1 MPAMCGGGRWGGK
14 GGIEF
19 IPCGGNGGMPGGG
32 PCMLGGKGGAKGGG
46 PPCGKPPCG
55 GNGGR
60 PVRQL
65 RDSRVVRGAYWVRLG
80 S

>member
-65 RDSRVVRGAYWVRLG
+65 RDSRGVGGAYWERLG

>member
-32 PCMLGGKGGAKGGG
+32 P
-46 PPCGKPPCG
+46 PCGKPPCG

-65 RDSRVVRGAYWVRLG
+65 RDSRGVRGAYWVRLG